1 MGLTGPVVRCVLDAR
16 ATLGESP
23 VWDPTAQALYW
34 VDIRAPAV
42 HRYAPAGGATRTWP
56 MPAEIGS
63 LALRQGGGALVA
75 LRGGIACLDLET
87 GALAPL
93 CAPEA
98 DRPANRFN
106 DGKCDRRGRF
116 WVGSMSTVG
125 REPAGALYR
134 IDPGGAWHR
143 MADGITVP
151 NSLAWSPDD
160 RTMYFADTPHRVIW
174 TYRHDPATGTLGE
187 RRVFAEVPAG
197 AGYPDGSTVDAD
209 GFLWNAHFD
218 GWRLTR
224 YAPDGRV
231 DRVVPLPVQRPT
243 CCAFGGPGLD
253 VLYVTSARTR
263 LTEAELARGPLAG
276 GLLALEPGVRG
287 LPEPRFAG

>member
-1 MGLTGPVVRCVLDAR
+1 
-16 ATLGESP
+16 
-23 VWDPTAQALYW
+23 
-34 VDIRAPAV
+34 
-42 HRYAPAGGATRTWP
+42 
-56 MPAEIGS
+56 
-63 LALRQGGGALVA
+63 
-75 LRGGIACLDLET
+75 
-87 GALAPL
+87 
-93 CAPEA
+93 
-98 DRPANRFN
+98 
-106 DGKCDRRGRF
+106 
-116 WVGSMSTVG
+116 MSTVA

-134 IDPGGAWHR
+134 TDPGGRWQR
-143 MADGITVP
+143 MVDGITVP

-174 TYRHDPATGTLGE
+174 AYPFDAETGALGA
-187 RRVFAEVPAG
+187 RRPFAEVPEG

-209 GFLWNAHFD
+209 GCLWNAHFD

-243 CCAFGGPGLD
+243 SCAFGGPGLG
-253 VLYVTSARTR
+253 VLYVTSARAR

-276 GLLALEPGVRG
+276 GLLALEPGPRG